1 MQTNVTAVRVAGEV
15 RAAMARRGVSQTA
28 LAGALGMSQAAVSRR
43 LRGAIP
49 LDVKELAAIAE
60 ILGVPMSVLVAP
72 EIRDDVPA

>member
-28 LAGALGMSQAAVSRR
+28 LAAALGMSQAAVSRR

>member
-60 ILGVPMSVLVAP
+60 ILSVPLSALLA
-72 EIRDDVPA
+72 DTTKTPAA